1 MSTNNFSASPQGPE
15 IKQAP
20 TGGPIRSLN
29 HALIKST
36 SIIALG
42 TLISR
47 VLGFLRDIVLARLF
61 GTAATADAFFVANRI
76 PNLFRDLAG
85 EGATNAAVV
94 PVLSE
99 YAAKKDKEELW
110 SLIGVVLSFALI
122 ILSLITILGIIFTP
136 WIVRVIAPGFIA
148 EPEKLR
154 LTIQLTRIM
163 FPYLVLIGLTAYSMG
178 ILYTFRSFFSPAF
191 SPCLLNIAMILSVYI
206 ASGTMKE
213 PVFGLAIGV
222 LVGGAAQLL
231 IQLGPMA
238 KKGVKFIKPKTLSHP
253 GARRIGKLLVPRL
266 FGSAIYQLNVFVDTF
281 CASLASVVGGGA
293 ISAIY
298 YANRIIQFPM
308 GVFSISLASALL
320 PTLSELSAK
329 KDMEQLKKT
338 LVFSLENI
346 FLVML
351 PISAFIMLL
360 STPVVRIFFQRGAFD
375 VYSTQITSLALLF
388 YAIGLVSFGGVK
400 VMVTIFYALQDTRT
414 PVGVA
419 GIALIINLV
428 LNFALMGSLKVGGI
442 ALASV
447 VSATFN
453 FLTLFYLMNKRL
465 GGIGGQV
472 LRSFIK
478 ILAATVTMIVVVA
491 FAWNYLTVLNE
502 LVRLMA
508 AGIIALCVFGMM
520 CFVLRVDQAV
530 SGLRWL
536 LTKLRINSAI

>member
-1 MSTNNFSASPQGPE
+1 MSTNNFSASPQKPE
-15 IKQAP
+15 TKQAAA
-20 TGGPIRSLN
+20 GPVLN
-29 HALIKST
+29 LNRALIKST

-42 TLISR
+42 TFISR

-110 SLIGVVLSFALI
+110 SLIGVVFSFALI
-122 ILSLITILGIIFTP
+122 ILSLITIIGIVFAP
-136 WIVRVIAPGFIA
+136 WIVRLIAPGFIA
-148 EPEKLR
+148 EPEKLK

-191 SPCLLNIAMILSVYI
+191 SPCLLNIAMILSAYI
-206 ASGTMKE
+206 ASRTMEE
-213 PVFGLAIGV
+213 PIFGLAIGV
-222 LVGGAAQLL
+222 LAGGVAQLL
-231 IQLGPMA
+231 VQLGPMA
-238 KKGVKFIKPKTLSHP
+238 RKGVKFIKPKTLSHP
-253 GARRIGKLLVPRL
+253 GARKIGTLLLPRL

-320 PTLSELSAK
+320 PTMSELSAK
-329 KDMEQLKKT
+329 NDTQQLKKT

-351 PISAFIMLL
+351 PMSAFIMIL
-360 STPVVRIFFQRGAFD
+360 STPMVRVFFQRGAFD
-375 VYSTQITSLALLF
+375 SHSTQITSLALLF

-428 LNFALMGSLKVGGI
+428 LNFALMGPLKVGGI
-442 ALASV
+442 ALANV

-465 GGIGGQV
+465 GGISDQV

-478 ILAATVTMIVVVA
+478 ILAATVTMAVA
-491 FAWNYLTVLNE
+491 VALSWEYLMVSNE
-502 LVRLMA
+502 LLRLMMT
-508 AGIIALCVFGMM
+508 GMIALCVFGAM
-520 CFVLRVDQAV
+520 CFVLKVGQAV

-536 LTKLRINSAI
+536 SRKIKINSAV